1 MTYILN
7 VLVDLLHASLA
18 ALLIPGEELEL
29 LNLLLGEVIT
39 RRFVI
44 IDSDILSF
52 EFNLVHLLQKR
63 VALVN

>member
-7 VLVDLLHASLA
+7 VLVDLLHARLA
-18 ALLIPGEELEL
+18 ALLVPGEELEL

-44 IDSDILSF
+44 IDSDILSL
-52 EFNLVHLLQKR
+52 EFNLVHLL
-63 VALVN
+63 